1 MKAKELRNM
10 KNEELINLLHDLM
23 NKKREIRFNL
33 QVGQVEDISSL
44 TKTKREIA
52 RIKTILRERNV
63 IM

>member
-1 MKAKELRNM
+1 MKAKEIRNM
-10 KNEELINLLHDLM
+10 KNEELLNLLNDLV

-44 TKTKREIA
+44 TKTKRDIA

-63 IM
+63 IV

>member
-10 KNEELINLLHDLM
+10 KDEELLTLLNELL
-23 NKKREIRFNL
+23 NKKRETRFNM

-44 TKTKREIA
+44 QKTKRDIA

-63 IM
+63 KL